1 MNERTGFRILPSF
14 ALKIIAILFM
24 TLDHVGLFLMSYS
37 RNPDYIGLNQP
48 GYWMRCFGR
57 IALPLFL
64 FMLAEGMRHTH
75 SKWKYIGRL
84 GAICLPILL
93 AQIIDKYALGSLIG
107 FGEFSNIFIDLCLG
121 ALTLALLQEKG
132 LRKLYALIPI
142 AYVGLSYG
150 VTIFERYN
158 DLSVVWLPEM
168 IRSPYGMYGLLLVIA
183 FYYSSDIVYLIA
195 KSTINEMGIS
205 RDEFEKGQGRG
216 PINALSG
223 SFLFLIN
230 LAFWGLSLISVGK
243 ANLHPWDDLMMSVQ
257 AWSILAIPF
266 ILMYNGKRG
275 YDSKP
280 FRIVTYLYFVVH
292 LVIIFAVFRLSFGY

>member
-1 MNERTGFRILPSF
+1 MSERNGLRILPSF

-24 TLDHVGLFLMSYS
+24 TLDHVGLFLVSYS
-37 RNPDYIGLNQP
+37 RNPDYADLNLP
-48 GYWMRCFGR
+48 GYWMRCIGR

-75 SKWKYIGRL
+75 SKWKYIIRL
-84 GAICLPILL
+84 GAICVPILL
-93 AQIIDKYALGSLIG
+93 AQIIDRYALGDQIG
-107 FGEFSNIFIDLCLG
+107 FGAFSNIFTDLCLG

-132 LRKLYALIPI
+132 SRKLYALLP
-142 AYVGLSYG
+142 ASYVGLTYG
-150 VTIFERYN
+150 VTIFERFN
-158 DLSVVWLPEM
+158 DLTVAWLPEM
-168 IRSPYGMYGLLLVIA
+168 IRPSYGVYGLLLIIA

-216 PINALSG
+216 PINALNG

-230 LAFWGLSLISVGK
+230 LAFWGLSLITVGK
-243 ANLHPWDDLMMSVQ
+243 LNMRPWDDLKMSVQ

-266 ILMYNGKRG
+266 MLMYNGKRG

-280 FRIVTYLYFVVH
+280 FRIATYLYFVVH
-292 LVIIFAVFRLSFGY
+292 LVIIFAIFRLSFGY